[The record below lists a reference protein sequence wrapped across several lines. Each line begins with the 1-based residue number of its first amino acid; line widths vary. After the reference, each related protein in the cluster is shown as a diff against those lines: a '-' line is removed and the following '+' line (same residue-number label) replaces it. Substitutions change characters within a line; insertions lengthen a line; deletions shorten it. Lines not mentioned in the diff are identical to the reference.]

1 MTRTSPPD
9 ASEPKQRIL
18 IVDDKQENLVAL
30 CRVLEDLDAEVVQ
43 ATNGND
49 ALAATLH
56 NDFALAMLDIQMP
69 GMDGY
74 ELAALLRGDE
84 HTRNLPIIFITAAYC
99 DEVQVFRGY
108 EVGAVDYIIKPY
120 QPRVLISKVNIF
132 LKLHRANSLLARSLA
147 AEAQANAER
156 IALLERELLDMARL
170 AQVTGP
176 ATRIAA
182 SQFGRRALREHDP
195 ALFQEQVGE
204 YRALLDQA
212 VENQLY
218 RVTLPA
224 DRGVQAFAMRLGFL
238 NAGPQDVIEI
248 HAETLKTLAGNSRQG
263 AYVEEGRMLL
273 LELMGRLVAC
283 YRSYVHAAKS
293 HE

>member
-1 MTRTSPPD
+1 MTSPPD

-30 CRVLEDLDAEVVQ
+30 CRVLGDLDAEVVQ

-84 HTRNLPIIFITAAYC
+84 HTQNLPIIFITAAYC
-99 DEVQVFRGY
+99 DEAQVFRGY
-108 EVGAVDYIIKPY
+108 EAGAVDYIIKPY
-120 QPRVLISKVNIF
+120 QARVLLSKVNIF
-132 LKLHRANSLLARSLA
+132 LELHRANSALARSLA

-182 SQFGRRALREHDP
+182 SQFGRRALRERDP
-195 ALFQEQVGE
+195 ALFQEHVSE
-204 YRALLDQA
+204 YRGLLDQA
-212 VENQLY
+212 VEKQLY
-218 RVTLPA
+218 RVALPA
-224 DRGVQAFAMRLGFL
+224 NRAVQAFAMRLGFL
-238 NAGPQDVIEI
+238 SAGPQDVIEI
-248 HAETLKTLAGNSRQG
+248 HTETLKTLTGNSRQG